1 MKRHDFITFV
11 GGAAIASPLQLYAQR
26 AETSYRIAY
35 LALACF
41 VLLVVQA
48 ASAPSDPQSPAD
60 SANDACGTDFRYGA
74 D

>member
-1 MKRHDFITFV
+1 MKRRDFITFV
-11 GGAAIASPLQLYAQR
+11 GGAAIAPPLQLYAQR

-48 ASAPSDPQSPAD
+48 ASAPSRSTV
-60 SANDACGTDFRYGA
+60 ACQFRE
-74 D
+74 